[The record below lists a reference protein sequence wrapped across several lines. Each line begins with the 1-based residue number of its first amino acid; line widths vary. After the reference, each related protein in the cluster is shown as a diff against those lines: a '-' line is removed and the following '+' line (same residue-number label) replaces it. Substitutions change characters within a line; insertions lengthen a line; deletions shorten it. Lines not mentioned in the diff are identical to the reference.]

1 MREIIKSPKVFEIY
15 SIEELR
21 RIAPDL
27 AMHMY
32 NGHTTNIIINVH
44 TAEFDNTFYKT
55 RKTPKQ
61 RGGWNKHTH
70 AINVSKKGSYHI
82 RSKPDNTKEL
92 YIVNEKPSNYYYTP
106 PNILGPIYRELGI
119 LEGSISIEN
128 IDIKSNEDLLP
139 IIKRFNE
146 ISTQYNSPL
155 TNTNVSHEFTIELVV
170 EKDKEFS
177 DLIDLLTNLTILR
190 FAPENE
196 KIKIY
201 YTFKINVNNAVN
213 LEGIPIQAGK
223 YIGKLYNGY
232 EFRLENEISQ
242 KVPFDYKV
250 PSMSNFLNETR
261 FYFPTNLIHEKI
273 RKALFDRDYIR
284 PDETDKLCAG
294 FCKAYTIDTHTF
306 VRDL

>member
-1 MREIIKSPKVFEIY
+1 MREILKSPKVFEIY

-27 AMHMY
+27 AMNMY
-32 NGHTTNIIINVH
+32 NGYTTNIIINVH
-44 TAEFDNTFYKT
+44 TAEFDDTFYKT

-70 AINVSKKGSYHI
+70 AIHVSKKGSYHV
-82 RSKPDNTKEL
+82 RSKPENTKEL
-92 YIVNEKPSNYYYTP
+92 YIVNEKPGNYYYTS

-119 LEGSISIEN
+119 LDGRIIIEN
-128 IDIKSNEDLLP
+128 IDIKISEDL
-139 IIKRFNE
+139 ISITKQFKE
-146 ISTQYNSPL
+146 ISTRHNSQL
-155 TNTNVSHEFTIELVV
+155 TNKDVSHEFFIELVV
-170 EKDKEFS
+170 ENDKEFS
-177 DLIDLLTNLTILR
+177 DIIDLLTNLTILR

-223 YIGKLYNGY
+223 YIGKLYNHY
-232 EFRLENEISQ
+232 EFRLENENSQ
-242 KVPFDYKV
+242 EVPFDYKV
-250 PSMSNFLNETR
+250 PSKGNFPNETKG
-261 FYFPTNLIHEKI
+261 YYPTNLIHEKV

-294 FCKAYTIDTHTF
+294 ISKAYTIDTHTF